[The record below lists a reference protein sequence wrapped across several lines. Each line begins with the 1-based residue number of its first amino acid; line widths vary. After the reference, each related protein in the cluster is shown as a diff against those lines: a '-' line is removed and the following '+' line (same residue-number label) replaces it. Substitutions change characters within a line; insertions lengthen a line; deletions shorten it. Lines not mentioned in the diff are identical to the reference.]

1 MNNSDVEKINNL
13 LATAEGKISA
23 ARELLLGKE
32 FLIKAEKIGR
42 KDDSKKIIEG
52 VYNGQAVIAPDK
64 SEYLVPVN
72 YASKSKLLPGD
83 LLKLSIH
90 SDGSYLFKQIGPVPR
105 KRTICE
111 LERDDGGYFVVIDD
125 CRYKLLQASV
135 TYFKANP
142 GDSLAVIIPAD
153 SPSDYAA
160 VENVIKS
167 K

>member
-1 MNNSDVEKINNL
+1 MNNSDIEKINNL
-13 LATAEGKISA
+13 LATAEGKIST

-32 FLIKAEKIGR
+32 FSVKAEKLGR
-42 KDDSKKIIEG
+42 KDDDKQVVEG

-105 KRTICE
+105 RRAIAE
-111 LERDDGGYFVVIDD
+111 LEEEEGSYFVVIDD